1 MRTGLLVGC
10 FSLSALSLFACDAP
24 FDPDAPAI
32 DPDSPRVR
40 ITSPER
46 GLFAGNV
53 QTILVKGEVTDDD
66 GVVTSVTVNDVTAN
80 VLPDGTFEATV
91 PVIAGTN
98 LLHAI
103 ARDAGG
109 NTGKETRA
117 VVAGPEKTLDR
128 TIPSA
133 ITASI
138 SAQTFG
144 LIGQGAGNFVMTSDL
159 TAMAQP
165 MNPVLNLNAPEG
177 PDCLY
182 AQAHITSVEVGGA
195 DFDLVPTSGGMQ
207 FAADLTNIKFGLHLQ
222 YAAACL
228 DGSKDVMVS
237 ADRVRIAGL
246 LGFVADGTGFDFKLQ
261 NPDVQLTN
269 FNVDMSGVPGKV
281 IDLLS
286 LDTRMGPVIAWATER
301 FVTPLLNKQLAG
313 LNDTKSYDV
322 FGRTVDVTITPAD
335 VRFDITGAQIVLD
348 TVLRAQGDYGRFVY
362 VENIQPELDASKG
375 FQVAI
380 SDDAANQLFT
390 SLWSAGALDQS
401 IDLATGPYGEI
412 GTLYDSVEI
421 SAKAPPFIDAHSD
434 KLGITLGDMMITF
447 KNAGA
452 VATQVVLNAK
462 IDLAIATT
470 EVGTLRLDVGTPT
483 IYVDILDEGV
493 EGANPLS
500 SSEFEQILSFALSRA
515 VAAGSG
521 AVGAIPM
528 PGAGGVSVQNVSV
541 NQQTGYLV
549 VNGDIR

>member
-1 MRTGLLVGC
+1 MRTGLLVG
-10 FSLSALSLFACDAP
+10 FTLSLFACDAP
-24 FDPDAPAI
+24 FDPGTPAI
-32 DPDSPRVR
+32 DPDAPRVH

-46 GLFAGNV
+46 GTFAGNV
-53 QTILVKGEVTDDD
+53 QTLAVKGNVTDDD

-80 VLPDGTFEATV
+80 VKPDGTFEATV

-103 ARDAGG
+103 AHDAGG

-128 TIPSA
+128 TINSA
-133 ITASI
+133 VTASL
-138 SAQTFG
+138 SAATFEA
-144 LIGQGAGNFVMTSDL
+144 IGQGAGNFIMTSDL

-165 MNPVLNLNAPEG
+165 LNPVLNLGAPDG

-182 AQAHITSVEVGGA
+182 AQAHITNVEVGAA
-195 DFDLVPTSGGMQ
+195 DFDLVPTSGGLQ
-207 FAADLTNIKFGLHLQ
+207 FSAVLDNVKFGLHLQ
-222 YAAACL
+222 YAASCF
-228 DGSKDVMVS
+228 DGSKDVTFA
-237 ADRVRIAGL
+237 ADRVSIAGL
-246 LGFVADGTGFDFKLQ
+246 MGFVADGTGFDFKLQ
-261 NPDVQLTN
+261 NPDVQLVN
-269 FNVDMSGVPGKV
+269 FNVDMSGIPGDV
-281 IDLLS
+281 IDMLS

-301 FVTPLLNKQLAG
+301 FVTPLLNKSLAG

-322 FGRTVDVTITPAD
+322 FGKTVDVTITPAD
-335 VRFDITGAQIVLD
+335 VRFDVTGAQIDLD
-348 TVLRAQGDYGRFVY
+348 TVLRARDDYGRFVY
-362 VENIQPELDASKG
+362 VENTQPVLDASKG

-390 SLWSAGALDQS
+390 SLWSAGAMDATLD
-401 IDLATGPYGEI
+401 LKTGPYGEI

-421 SAKAPPFIDAHSD
+421 STKAPPFIDASAEQ
-434 KLGITLGDMMITF
+434 LGITLGDLMITF
-447 KNAGA
+447 KNGGA
-452 VATQVVLNAK
+452 TATQVALNAK
-462 IDLAIATT
+462 LDLAIVSN
-470 EVGTLRLDVGTPT
+470 EDGTLRLDVGTPNVF
-483 IYVDILDEGV
+483 VDILDEGID
-493 EGANPLS
+493 GANSLS
-500 SSEFEQILSFALSRA
+500 SADFEQILSFALSRA